1 MKSWINLVK
10 SFKIDHLGRGTRG
23 SLYWCKLNSYYILY
37 TLDHFFYNT
46 FNIVLDLFDHLF
58 CNTSNVLDIL
68 DHLLCNTSN
77 VLDILDHLF
86 CNASSVLDFLNHFF
100 RNTSNVFKPLLN
112 NLKPKIL
119 SMVHGEMDLK
129 WFLLVW
135 LTPLLIV
142 SNYLLF
148 CKTPTWGFHP

>member
-1 MKSWINLVK
+1 
-10 SFKIDHLGRGTRG
+10 
-23 SLYWCKLNSYYILY
+23 
-37 TLDHFFYNT
+37 
-46 FNIVLDLFDHLF
+46 
-58 CNTSNVLDIL
+58 
-68 DHLLCNTSN
+68 
-77 VLDILDHLF
+77 
-86 CNASSVLDFLNHFF
+86 
-100 RNTSNVFKPLLN
+100 VFKPLLN